1 MKILHV
7 DEQTG
12 WRGGEQQASWL
23 IEELAQ
29 RGHEVAIAGK
39 PNSAILAD
47 DHGGAP
53 VEKFAV
59 PMRSEGDIFS
69 MRQLGKIVR
78 EHNIDI
84 LHAHSSHAHT
94 FACLGKKFAGCGKAV
109 VSRRIDYQPKGS
121 WLNRWKYSLPDQFIP
136 VSRRVDEVLE
146 NYGVPA
152 RQRTMVYD
160 CIRPDLLAVEPL
172 SRAEIGVDEDAP
184 LIFSAG
190 ALVGH
195 KDIENLIRSVPF
207 FIDRFP
213 TARVLIAGEGP
224 LRPKIERVISELG
237 LTQVV
242 TLLGQRP
249 DVPNLLQTADLYAS
263 SSWTEGLGTS
273 ILEALAVGLPIVAS
287 DAGGI
292 KEMVIHGKTGYL
304 VPNRDPEALG
314 NAIASNLENRTE
326 ALKMAETGV
335 QHINAN
341 FLPKHMVDGMIEVY
355 EKVLAA

>member
-23 IEELAQ
+23 VEELAH
-29 RGHEVAIAGK
+29 RGYEVAIAGR

-59 PMRSEGDIFS
+59 PMRSEGDLFS

-78 EHNIDI
+78 EHNVDI

-94 FACLGKKFAGCGKAV
+94 FACLAKKFAGRGKAV

-152 RQRTMVYD
+152 RLRTLVYD
-160 CIRPDLLAVEPL
+160 CIRPDLLDVEPL
-172 SRAEIGVDEDAP
+172 NRAEIGLETDTP
-184 LIFSAG
+184 FIFSAG

-195 KDIENLIRSVPF
+195 KDIENLVRSVPY

-224 LRPKIERVISELG
+224 LQPQIERIISELG
-237 LTQVV
+237 LNHVV

-292 KEMVIHGKTGYL
+292 KEMVIDGQTGLL

-314 NAIASNLENRTE
+314 NAIAQSLGNRTE
-326 ALKMAETGV
+326 ALRMAENGI
-335 QHINAN
+335 QHINAH
-341 FLPKHMVDGMIEVY
+341 FLPKHMVDGMINVY

>member
-7 DEQTG
+7 DEQIG

-23 IEELAQ
+23 LEELSH
-29 RGHEVAIAGK
+29 RGYEVAIAGR

-47 DHGGAP
+47 DHGGVP
-53 VEKFAV
+53 VEKFAI
-59 PMRSEGDIFS
+59 PMRSEGDVFS

-78 EHNIDI
+78 DHNIDI

-94 FACLGKKFAGCGKAV
+94 FACLGKKFAGRGKAV

-136 VSRRVDEVLE
+136 VSLRVDEVLE
-146 NYGVPA
+146 DYGVPA
-152 RQRTMVYD
+152 SQRTLVYD
-160 CIRPDLLAVEPL
+160 CIRPDLLDVEPL
-172 SRAEIGVDEDAP
+172 NRADIGVKDDAP
-184 LIFSAG
+184 FIFSAG

-195 KDIENLIRSVPF
+195 KDIENLVRSVPF
-207 FIDRFP
+207 FIDRYP
-213 TARVLIAGEGP
+213 TARVLVAGEGP
-224 LRPKIERVISELG
+224 LKPQIERTISELG
-237 LTQVV
+237 LNQVV

-249 DVPNLLQTADLYAS
+249 DVANLLQTADLYAS

-292 KEMVIHGKTGYL
+292 KEMVIDGKTGLL

-314 NAIASNLENRTE
+314 NAIAQSLGNRTQ
-326 ALKMAETGV
+326 ALKMAESGI

-341 FLPKHMVDGMIEVY
+341 FLPKHMVDGMIDVY
-355 EKVLAA
+355 EKVLAT

>member
-7 DEQTG
+7 DEQMG

-23 IEELAQ
+23 VEELAS
-29 RGHEVAIAGK
+29 RGYEVAIAGR

-59 PMRSEGDIFS
+59 PMRSEGDVFS

-78 EHNIDI
+78 EHNVDV

-94 FACLGKKFAGCGKAV
+94 FACMGKRFAGCGKAV

-136 VSRRVDEVLE
+136 VSMRVDEVLQD
-146 NYGVPA
+146 YGVPA
-152 RQRTMVYD
+152 GQRTMVYD
-160 CIRPDLLAVEPL
+160 CIRPDLLDVEPL
-172 SRAEIGVDEDAP
+172 NRSELGVDDNAP
-184 LIFSAG
+184 LIFTAG

-195 KDIENLIRSVPF
+195 KDNENLVRAVPY

-224 LRPKIERVISELG
+224 LKPQIESAISELG
-237 LTQVV
+237 LNHVI

-249 DVPNLLQTADLYAS
+249 DVANLLQTADLYAS

-292 KEMVIHGKTGYL
+292 KEMVIDGKTGLL
-304 VPNRDPEALG
+304 VPNRNPEALG
-314 NAIASNLENRTE
+314 NAIAESLENRTRAFE
-326 ALKMAETGV
+326 MAESGI

-341 FLPKHMVDGMIEVY
+341 FLPKHMVDGMVEVY
-355 EKVLAA
+355 EKVLAT